1 MSSKKKD
8 GLTEEQRNE
17 LSAKLKPGTSIAN
30 WLVTSK
36 RELLNFYHFIFL
48 AQCILLLTMLRR
60 WATLEIFV
68 TTAVNIGALI
78 EDGALIT
85 RIQGIFTNPTKKA
98 TLKLETSVVVIVFKT
113 CVEATYLLEG
123 DNCCSLITYEVIQ
136 RLNAWFGDHLTLLT
150 FPDLDAVIDEA
161 AASLNETV
169 AQIHDRI
176 HSIIDS
182 AVQYFN
188 SRINEILAEDINLY
202 RICGMAN
209 PVVLKRYIDT
219 ARILRWD

>member
-1 MSSKKKD
+1 MQRIFFGGCENLAFKLKLKIRAI
-8 GLTEEQRNE
+8 EEQRNE

-36 RELLNFYHFIFL
+36 RELCYKLLNFYHFIFL

-161 AASLNETV
+161 SASLNETV
-169 AQIHDRI
+169 PQIATR
-176 HSIIDS
+176 
-182 AVQYFN
+182 
-188 SRINEILAEDINLY
+188 
-202 RICGMAN
+202 
-209 PVVLKRYIDT
+209 
-219 ARILRWD
+219 